1 MASVACNVLVTCRV
15 TLIAGR
21 LAGGKP
27 GTARMIPAKHAGKME
42 AVPGVQSCTFPQNLR
57 TTAFSRMNAQFGFE
71 AFNDN
76 IKTDPNSVNVST
88 QNILPRQIQVRLK
101 FNW

>member
-1 MASVACNVLVTCRV
+1 MLVTCRV
-15 TLIAGR
+15 TRIAG
-21 LAGGKP
+21 GISWGKQ
-27 GTARMIPAKHAGKME
+27 GTARMIPAKDAGNME
-42 AVPGVQSCTFPQNLR
+42 AVPGLQSCTFPQNLR

-71 AFNDN
+71 AFKDN

-88 QNILPRQIQVRLK
+88 QNILPRQIQLRVK